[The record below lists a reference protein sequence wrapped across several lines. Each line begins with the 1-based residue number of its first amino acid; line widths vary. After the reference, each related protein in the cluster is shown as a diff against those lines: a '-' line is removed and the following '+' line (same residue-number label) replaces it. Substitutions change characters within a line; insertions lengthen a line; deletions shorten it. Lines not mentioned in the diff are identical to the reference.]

1 MWRGVTARYRI
12 REVDSQCNL
21 AQKEGNK
28 RRVQAD
34 AAAEKKNAVGEWLE
48 LLASQDDAA
57 WKENLIGMGSA
68 PNVPKLFHN
77 NGKVTSAGKQG
88 LPCQQR
94 ITNFHAAAAHTWSRS
109 NEPVSALS
117 GAITRMCRDTL
128 AAPATIAKLGIR
140 CVP

>member
-1 MWRGVTARYRI
+1 MLGCAALPGNDRNKLPPQVWSLQLPY
-12 REVDSQCNL
+12 L

-77 NGKVTSAGKQG
+77 NGKVHAGQ
-88 LPCQQR
+88 CHHR
-94 ITNFHAAAAHTWSRS
+94 
-109 NEPVSALS
+109 
-117 GAITRMCRDTL
+117 
-128 AAPATIAKLGIR
+128 
-140 CVP
+140 